1 MGMIFVILSF
11 ADWFWGIVFDVICL
25 LMQYLSYC
33 ERFIL
38 LSHGLYEEQNVVPIR
53 RFKGYLRLF

>member
-11 ADWFWGIVFDVICL
+11 VDWFWGIGFDVICL

-33 ERFIL
+33 
-38 LSHGLYEEQNVVPIR
+38 
-53 RFKGYLRLF
+53 